1 MSCVDQNEVMI
12 LKYLEKLNIENKKFG
27 CNSSNLKEK
36 RSTLPQFD
44 PNRLIYRIFLNLAKK

>member
-1 MSCVDQNEVMI
+1 MI

-27 CNSSNLKEK
+27 CNSSNLKRDLKEK

-44 PNRLIYRIFLNLAKK
+44 PNRGIYRIFLNLAKK